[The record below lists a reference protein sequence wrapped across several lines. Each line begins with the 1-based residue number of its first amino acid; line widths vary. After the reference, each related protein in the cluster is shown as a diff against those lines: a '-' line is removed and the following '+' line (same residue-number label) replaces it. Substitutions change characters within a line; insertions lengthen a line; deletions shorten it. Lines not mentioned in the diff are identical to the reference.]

1 MAIGS
6 TQPLT
11 EMSTRGISWRINEC
25 RAENLATPMFRLSR
39 SSEILNLLRA
49 CPGLYMDIQ
58 NQIVYRPLKKGV
70 VLDGI
75 VN

>member
-11 EMSTRGISWRINEC
+11 EMTTRGIFWRINEG
-25 RAENLATPMFRLSR
+25 RAENLATFMCRLSK
-39 SSEILNLLRA
+39 SSAILNLLRA
-49 CPGLYMDIQ
+49 CPGLHMDIQ
-58 NQIVYRPLKKGV
+58 NQIVYRPLKNVV